1 MKKIALCLFLFTVL
15 IAQSCSKDNS
25 FIADVPVDI
34 RIPVNSP
41 QLSSLTSGGGAITI
55 SGGVAGIILYKK
67 SSGQIVAYDRCSSF
81 NPENKC
87 AVNLGNPTITATDPC
102 SGSIFLLEDG
112 SSIKAP
118 ATRPLKQYLVTVT
131 SSQITVIN

>member
-1 MKKIALCLFLFTVL
+1 MKKLALYIL
-15 IAQSCSKDNS
+15 ILTSLIVQSCNKDDNY
-25 FIADVPVDI
+25 IPDVPVTINIPANDY
-34 RIPVNSP
+34 RISA
-41 QLSSLTSGGGAITI
+41 LTSGGGAITI

-81 NPENKC
+81 NPESKC
-87 AVNLGNPTITATDPC
+87 AVNITSPSTIATDPC
-102 SGSIFLLEDG
+102 SGSIFNLEDG
-112 SSIKAP
+112 SSIHAP